1 MGTREVRRRPTMMDV
16 AAVAGV
22 SQATVSLVLN
32 GGNDVKLSQATRQ
45 RVQQAA
51 QQLGY
56 ELLRRT
62 SRSPMHGGATI
73 VFIADEVTTDPWMA
87 LAFEGARD
95 KALEAGVGVIL
106 AISHGQAAYEAMIVA
121 QSSRLNVLGFIYGTV
136 LTRSV
141 ELPRELLEG
150 RTVLVNCYEAAR
162 TLLSILPG
170 DLQGGRTATE
180 TLLKAG
186 RSRIGFINGQDGVD
200 ASRDRLK
207 GYKQALATHDQPFDP
222 ELVRPGNWEPST
234 GYELTLDL
242 MKLDNPPDAIF
253 CANDMMAV
261 GCLDALAELGCKV
274 PDDVSLIGFDDR
286 EIAQFTHPPL
296 STLILPHYEM
306 GEIAAQELID
316 GVSAKPRRPN
326 HLKVECRL
334 VERGSVGSRP
344 ADVSR

>member
-1 MGTREVRRRPTMMDV
+1 MMDV

-32 GGNDVKLSQATRQ
+32 SGSDAKLSHATRQ

-51 QQLGY
+51 QDLGY
-56 ELLRRT
+56 EFVRRT
-62 SRSPMHGGATI
+62 SSRSAMHGNATI

-95 KALEAGVGVIL
+95 KALEAGVGVVL
-106 AISHGQAAYEAMIVA
+106 SISHGQAASETMIVA
-121 QSSRLNVLGFIYGTV
+121 QMERLNVLGFIYGTV

-141 ELPRELLEG
+141 ELPPELLER
-150 RTVLVNCYEAAR
+150 RTVLVNCYERSR

-186 RSRIGFINGQDGVD
+186 RTRIGFINGQDGVD

-207 GYKQALATHDQPFDP
+207 GYKQALATSDLPFDP
-222 ELVRPGNWEPST
+222 DLVRPGNWEPSA
-234 GYELTLDL
+234 GYEMTLEL
-242 MKLDNPPDAIF
+242 MQLNDPPDAIF
-253 CANDMMAV
+253 CANDMMAL
-261 GCLDALAELGCKV
+261 GCLDALTALGRKV
-274 PDDVSLIGFDDR
+274 PRDVSIIGFDDR
-286 EIAQFTHPPL
+286 EVAQFTHPPL
-296 STLILPHYEM
+296 STLVLPHYEM

-316 GVSAKPRRPN
+316 GVGTTPRRLN
-326 HLKVECRL
+326 HIKVECRL
-334 VERGSVGSRP
+334 IERGSVRAETP
-344 ADVSR
+344 ARRRKRSS